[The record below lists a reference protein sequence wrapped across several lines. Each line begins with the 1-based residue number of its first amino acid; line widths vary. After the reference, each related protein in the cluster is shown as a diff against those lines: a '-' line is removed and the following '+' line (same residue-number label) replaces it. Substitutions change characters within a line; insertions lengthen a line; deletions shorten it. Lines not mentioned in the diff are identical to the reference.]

1 MRVIRLLVATPLVAL
16 LGVAMAL
23 AAWPDGDV
31 TVREREVVARLTRS
45 GAQRLDADGGG
56 HWTADAVDL
65 ADTTTPASAPASHA
79 GLASTGA
86 IVLSAPMHVT
96 MLDTPAVQRH
106 RGRIVAPPGRDRA
119 PPRR

>member
-1 MRVIRLLVATPLVAL
+1 MRVIRLLVASPLVAL

-23 AAWPDGDV
+23 AAWPDGAV
-31 TVREREVVARLTRS
+31 TAREREVVARLTRG

-56 HWTADAVDL
+56 HWTADAADL
-65 ADTTTPASAPASHA
+65 ADTIAPASAPVSDA

-86 IVLSAPMHVT
+86 IDLPAPMHVT
-96 MLDTPAVQRH
+96 MLDTPAVRRH
-106 RGRIVAPPGRDRA
+106 RGRAAAPPGRDRA